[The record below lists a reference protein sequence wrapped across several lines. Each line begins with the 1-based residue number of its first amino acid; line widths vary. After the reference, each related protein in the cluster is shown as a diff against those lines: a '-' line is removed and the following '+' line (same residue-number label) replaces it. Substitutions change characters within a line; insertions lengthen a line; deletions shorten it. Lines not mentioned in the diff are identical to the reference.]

1 MKVVAFN
8 GSARKMEDSAMPQNI
23 LVTGASSGFGRLI
36 TETLLARGHT
46 VVASMRRMVDRNK
59 AAADGLQAAGAQLVE
74 IDVTREESVNQGVAA
89 AIQAVGRL
97 DVVVNNAGVG
107 VLGLQES
114 FTPEDWQNIFDVN
127 LFGVQ
132 RVNRAALPHLRDR
145 RAGLLIHVTSLLG
158 RFTIPFYGPY
168 NASKWALEALTE
180 NYRVELSGL
189 GIDVCLVEPGGF
201 PTTFHDNLVKPS
213 DASRDA
219 GYGEL
224 AQAPE
229 ISVARFRQALQA
241 NPAQNPQIVAD
252 AVAALVDTPP
262 GRRPFRTVVDKMGMG
277 EAIRSYNDQ
286 QEQITHGIY
295 KGLEIES
302 MLTLKGG

>member
-1 MKVVAFN
+1 
-8 GSARKMEDSAMPQNI
+8 MPQNI

-36 TETLLARGHT
+36 TETLLAQGHT

-59 AAADGLQAAGAQLVE
+59 AAADGLQAAGARAVE
-74 IDVTREESVNQGVAA
+74 IDVTREESVNQGVAV

-114 FTPEDWQNIFDVN
+114 FTPEDWQKIFDAN

-132 RVNRAALPHLRDR
+132 RVNRAVLPHLRDR

-201 PTTFHDNLVKPS
+201 PTSFHDNLVQPS

-224 AQAPE
+224 ARAPE

-252 AVAALVDTPP
+252 AVAALVDIPP

-277 EAIRSYNDQ
+277 DDIRSYNDQ

-295 KGLEIES
+295 KGLGIES

>member
-1 MKVVAFN
+1 M
-8 GSARKMEDSAMPQNI
+8 SQIIM
-23 LVTGASSGFGRLI
+23 VTGASSGFGRLI
-36 TETLLARGHT
+36 AVKLLGQGHT
-46 VVASMRRMVDRNK
+46 VVASMRGTADKNK
-59 AAADGLQAAGAQLVE
+59 TAADGLQDAGAKVVE
-74 IDVTREESVNQGVAA
+74 IDVTREESVNQGIAD

-114 FTPEDWQNIFDVN
+114 FTPEDWQKIFDVN

-132 RVNRAALPHLRDR
+132 RVYRAVLPHLRDR
-145 RAGLLIHVTSLLG
+145 QSGLLIHVTSLLG

-224 AQAPE
+224 ARAPE
-229 ISVARFRQALQA
+229 MSVASFRKALQA
-241 NPAQNPQIVAD
+241 NPAQDPQIVAD

-277 EAIRSYNDQ
+277 DALQSYNEQ
-286 QEQITHGIY
+286 QEQITRGIY
-295 KGLEIES
+295 KGLGIES
-302 MLTLKGG
+302 MLTLKSV

>member
-1 MKVVAFN
+1 MA
-8 GSARKMEDSAMPQNI
+8 QNI

-36 TETLLARGHT
+36 TETLLKRGHT
-46 VVASMRRMVDRNK
+46 VVASMRGTTEKNRT
-59 AAADGLQAAGAQLVE
+59 AADGLQAAGAKVVE
-74 IDVTREESVNQGVAA
+74 IDVTREESVNQGVAD
-89 AIQAVGRL
+89 AIQAAGRL

-114 FTPEDWQNIFDVN
+114 FTPADWQKIFDVN

-132 RVNRAALPHLRDR
+132 RVNRAVLPHLRDR

-224 AQAPE
+224 ARAPE
-229 ISVARFRQALQA
+229 MSVASFRKALQA
-241 NPAQNPQIVAD
+241 NPAQDPQLVAD

-262 GRRPFRTVVDKMGMG
+262 GQRPFRTVVDKMGMG
-277 EAIRSYNDQ
+277 DALQSYNEQ

-295 KGLEIES
+295 KGLGIES
-302 MLTLKGG
+302 MLTLKVS

>member
-1 MKVVAFN
+1 
-8 GSARKMEDSAMPQNI
+8 MPQNI
-23 LVTGASSGFGRLI
+23 LLTGASSGFGRLI
-36 TETLLARGHT
+36 TTTLIERGHT
-46 VVASMRRMVDRNK
+46 VVATMRGTAGKNK
-59 AAADGLQAAGAQLVE
+59 TAADDLQAAGAKVVE
-74 IDVTREESVNQGVAA
+74 IDVTREESVDQGIAET
-89 AIQAVGRL
+89 IQAVDRL

-114 FTPEDWQNIFDVN
+114 FTPADWQKIFDVN

-132 RVNRAALPHLRDR
+132 RVNRAVLPHLRER

-201 PTTFHDNLVKPS
+201 PTPFHDNLVKPGD
-213 DASRDA
+213 DARDV

-224 AQAPE
+224 ARAPE
-229 ISVARFRQALQA
+229 ISVANFRKALQA
-241 NPAQNPQIVAD
+241 NPAQNPQLVAD
-252 AVAALVDTPP
+252 AVAELVDTPP
-262 GRRPFRTVVDKMGMG
+262 GQRPFRTVVDKMGMG
-277 EAIRSYNDQ
+277 DALQGYNEQ
-286 QEQITHGIY
+286 QEQITRGIY
-295 KGLEIES
+295 KGLGIDS
-302 MLTLKGG
+302 MLSLKVS

>member
-1 MKVVAFN
+1 MA
-8 GSARKMEDSAMPQNI
+8 QNI

-36 TETLLARGHT
+36 TETLLKRGHT
-46 VVASMRRMVDRNK
+46 VVASMRGTTEKNRT
-59 AAADGLQAAGAQLVE
+59 AADGLQAAGAQVVE
-74 IDVTREESVNQGVAA
+74 IDVTRDASVDQGVAH
-89 AIQAVGRL
+89 AIQTVGQL

-114 FTPEDWQNIFDVN
+114 FTPDDWQKIFDVN

-132 RVNRAALPHLRDR
+132 RVNRAVLPHLRER

-219 GYGEL
+219 DYGAL
-224 AQAPE
+224 ARAPE
-229 ISVARFRQALQA
+229 MSVANFRQALKA
-241 NPAQNPQIVAD
+241 NPAQNPQLVAD

-277 EAIRSYNDQ
+277 DAIRNYNAQ
-286 QEQITHGIY
+286 QEQITREIY

-302 MLTLKGG
+302 MLTLKTS